1 MRPSA
6 KVMSLALG
14 LAMTGAMVP
23 QALAKTP
30 QQMQGQQMAHKASKR
45 TMTHKAK
52 RTKAYSGKRSK
63 NRTVKNRTTTVMPG
77 PRQGL

>member
-1 MRPSA
+1 MKHSA

-14 LAMTGAMVP
+14 LAMTGGMAP

-30 QQMQGQQMAHKASKR
+30 QQTQGQQMTHKASKR

-63 NRTVKNRTTTVMPG
+63 NKTVTRTTTVMPG
-77 PRQGL
+77 VKQGL